1 MNEMQQIYI
10 NIGKRIRNTRKLKK
24 MTLEE
29 LAFEIDMDYS
39 FIARIETGKA
49 TASLETLYKISKGLK
64 IKFYQLFNE
73 ISPKKETY
81 VEKEFLALTKK
92 LSFEEK
98 EKMLSIMN
106 IVLEK

>member
-1 MNEMQQIYI
+1 MNEMQQIYT
-10 NIGKRIRNTRKLKK
+10 NIGKRIRNIRKSKK
-24 MTLEE
+24 MTLED

-73 ISPKKETY
+73 IDPKNKTV
-81 VEKEFLALTKK
+81 VEKEFSNMAKK
-92 LSFEEK
+92 LSFEDK
-98 EKMLSIMN
+98 EKTLSI
-106 IVLEK
+106 IKLVLDK

>member
-10 NIGKRIRNTRKLKK
+10 NIGKRIRNIRKSKK

-73 ISPKKETY
+73 INPKKETY
-81 VEKEFLALTKK
+81 VDKEFLALTKK

>member
-10 NIGKRIRNTRKLKK
+10 NIGKRIRNIRKAKK
-24 MTLEE
+24 MTLED
-29 LAFEIDMDYS
+29 LAFEIGMDYS

-73 ISPKKETY
+73 IDPKKETF
-81 VEKEFLALTKK
+81 VEKEFLSLTKK

-98 EKMLSIMN
+98 DKILSIIKLVFN
-106 IVLEK
+106 K

>member
-10 NIGKRIRNTRKLKK
+10 NIGKRIRNIRKSKK

-73 ISPKKETY
+73 INPKKETY
-81 VEKEFLALTKK
+81 VEKEFLALTTK

>member
-1 MNEMQQIYI
+1 MNEIQQIYT
-10 NIGKRIRNTRKLKK
+10 NIGKRIRNIRKSKK
-24 MTLEE
+24 MTLED

-49 TASLETLYKISKGLK
+49 TASLETLYKISKGLN

-73 ISPKKETY
+73 IDPKKKTV
-81 VEKEFLALTKK
+81 VEKEFSSLTKK

-98 EKMLSIMN
+98 EKMLSI
-106 IVLEK
+106 IKLVLDK

>member
-10 NIGKRIRNTRKLKK
+10 NIGKRIRNIRKSKK

-73 ISPKKETY
+73 INPKKETY

>member
-1 MNEMQQIYI
+1 MNEMQQIYS
-10 NIGKRIRNTRKLKK
+10 NIGKRIRNIRKSKK
-24 MTLEE
+24 MTLED
-29 LAFEIDMDYS
+29 LAFEINMDYS

-73 ISPKKETY
+73 LNPKEEKL
-81 VEKEFLALTKK
+81 VDKEFSTTTKK

-98 EKMLSIMN
+98 EKILSIIK
-106 IVLEK
+106 IVLDK

>member
-10 NIGKRIRNTRKLKK
+10 NIGKRIRNIRKSKK
-24 MTLEE
+24 MTLED
-29 LAFEIDMDYS
+29 LAFEIGMDYS

-64 IKFYQLFNE
+64 IKFYQLFGE
-73 ISPKKETY
+73 INPKQETF
-81 VEKEFLALTKK
+81 VEKEFSNLTKK

-98 EKMLSIMN
+98 EKILSIMN
-106 IVLEK
+106 IVLNR

>member
-10 NIGKRIRNTRKLKK
+10 NIGKRIRNIRKAKK
-24 MTLEE
+24 MTLED

-49 TASLETLYKISKGLK
+49 TPSLETLYKISKGLK
-64 IKFYQLFNE
+64 IKFYQLFDE
-73 ISPKKETY
+73 INPKKESL
-81 VEKEFLALTKK
+81 VEKEFLAVTKK

-98 EKMLSIMN
+98 DKILSI
-106 IVLEK
+106 IKLVLDK

>member
-10 NIGKRIRNTRKLKK
+10 YIGKRIRNTRKLKK

-73 ISPKKETY
+73 INPKKETY
-81 VEKEFLALTKK
+81 VEKELLALTKK